1 MYKLCRTI
9 HNWLGLI
16 LAIQITLWFASGLVM
31 ALLPIED
38 VRGAHLRH
46 TFQANWQHATQSPQ
60 SVLASHRTDAT
71 LALSQRLI
79 VNEDKP
85 HVVPVYTVS
94 TSSLSEPASQ
104 DATQSVSQKSTTVRY
119 NAVNGATLAPLSEAQ
134 VIRAANV
141 QYAGTGTLSEI
152 NFISTLPQEVQQLP
166 SPIWQVQF
174 NDTENTRFYIDPNTG
189 SVLRVRTDTWRLF
202 DFMWMLHIMDY
213 EDRSDFN
220 HPLLIGFSASAL
232 FFTLTGIVLLWH
244 RFRPKKRR
252 DT

>member
-1 MYKLCRTI
+1 MYKLCRTV

-16 LAIQITLWFASGLVM
+16 LAIQITFWFASGLVM
-31 ALLPIED
+31 AWLPIED

-60 SVLASHRTDAT
+60 SVLASHSADAT

-85 HVVPVYTVS
+85 RAIPVYTVS
-94 TSSLSEPASQ
+94 EAISGNGAQ
-104 DATQSVSQKSTTVRY
+104 QNTTVRY
-119 NAVNGATLAPLSEAQ
+119 NAVNGTILAPLSETQ
-134 VIRAANV
+134 IQKAANV

-152 NFISTLPQEVQQLP
+152 DFISTLPQEVQQLP

-174 NDTENTRFYIDPNTG
+174 NDTENTRLYIDPNTG

-220 HPLLIGFSASAL
+220 HPLLIGFSAGAL
-232 FFTLTGIVLLWH
+232 LFTLTGIVLLWQ
-244 RFRPKKRR
+244 RFRPRKRSGLNR
-252 DT
+252 F

>member
-16 LAIQITLWFASGLVM
+16 LAIQITLWFVSGLVM

-46 TFQANWQHATQSPQ
+46 TFKANWQHAIQSPQ
-60 SVLASHRTDAT
+60 SILTSHSADAAI
-71 LALSQRLI
+71 ALSQRLTM
-79 VNEDKP
+79 NEDKP
-85 HVVPVYTVS
+85 RAVPVYVVS
-94 TSSLSEPASQ
+94 QS
-104 DATQSVSQKSTTVRY
+104 TQSGSQKSKTVRY
-119 NAVNGATLAPLSEAQ
+119 NAVNGAILAPLSEMQISNLANAQ
-134 VIRAANV
+134 
-141 QYAGTGTLSEI
+141 YKGEGSLSDV
-152 NFISTLPQEVQQLP
+152 NFLSSLPQEVQQLP
-166 SPIWQVQF
+166 SPLWQVQF
-174 NDTENTRFYIDPNTG
+174 DDNENTRFYIDPNTG

-232 FFTLTGIVLLWH
+232 LFTLTGIVMLWQ
-244 RFRPKKRR
+244 RFRPKKPLRLNR
-252 DT
+252 S

>member
-9 HNWLGLI
+9 HNWMGLI

-31 ALLPIED
+31 AWLPIED

-46 TFQANWQHATQSPQ
+46 TFQANWQDAIQSPQ
-60 SVLASHRTDAT
+60 SVLASHSADAR

-79 VNEDKP
+79 VSEDKP
-85 HVVPVYTVS
+85 RMVPVYTVS
-94 TSSLSEPASQ
+94 KAITENGAQQNTS
-104 DATQSVSQKSTTVRY
+104 VRY
-119 NAVNGATLAPLSEAQ
+119 NAMNGAILAPLSEAEINQ
-134 VIRAANV
+134 AAIL
-141 QYAGTGTLSEI
+141 QYAGTGKLSEVT
-152 NFISTLPQEVQQLP
+152 FLSTLPQEVQQLP

-174 NDTENTRFYIDPNTG
+174 DDTENTRLYIDPNTG

-220 HPLLIGFSASAL
+220 HPLLIGFSAGAL
-232 FFTLTGIVLLWH
+232 LFTLTGIVLLFQ
-244 RFRPKKRR
+244 RFRPRKRSWFN
-252 DT
+252 TG